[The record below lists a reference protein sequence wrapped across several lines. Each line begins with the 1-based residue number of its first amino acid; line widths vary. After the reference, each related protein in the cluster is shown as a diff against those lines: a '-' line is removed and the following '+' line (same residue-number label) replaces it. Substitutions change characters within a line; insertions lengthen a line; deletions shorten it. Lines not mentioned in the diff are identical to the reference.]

1 MPLFFIRQRIFT
13 AMIKQP
19 LAIIG
24 SSLFLLLI
32 SVSTTTH
39 ASADDLNKSQQK
51 ISETD
56 QSGLKSQA
64 KVDGLDEQSQTLLM
78 EYRQVLAETEQ
89 LALYNRQMTAIV
101 NSQQQELVS
110 IAKQVAEIERTERG
124 ILPLMSR
131 MLDSLEQFVALD
143 TPFLKQER
151 STRIAMLDDL
161 LLQADVTVSEKFR
174 RVLEAYQIEVDYGR
188 NIEAYR
194 AKQDNVSYDFLRIG
208 RLALYRLSN
217 DGQQAWLWHP
227 RKDWIALDSGYMRDL
242 RKALKVAQQ
251 SAAPELLIIPLPT
264 QASLNAPASQ
274 TSTGVK

>member
-19 LAIIG
+19 LAITG
-24 SSLFLLLI
+24 LSLFLFAI
-32 SVSTTTH
+32 SVSAT
-39 ASADDLNKSQQK
+39 ADDLNKSQQK
-51 ISETD
+51 ITQTD
-56 QSGLKSQA
+56 QSAIKSQV
-64 KVDGLDEQSQTLLM
+64 KIDGLDDQSQNLLM

-110 IAKQVAEIERTERG
+110 IARQIAEIERTERG

-151 STRIAMLDDL
+151 GTRIAMLGDL

-217 DGQQAWLWHP
+217 DGQQAWVWHP

-242 RKALKVAQQ
+242 RKALKIAQQ
-251 SAAPELLIIPLPT
+251 TSAPELLIIPLPT

-274 TSTGVK
+274 QSTGGK

>member
-1 MPLFFIRQRIFT
+1 MPLFFIRQRKFVV
-13 AMIKQP
+13 MIKQP
-19 LAIIG
+19 FAATGLTLCLLAI
-24 SSLFLLLI
+24 
-32 SVSTTTH
+32 SVGASFN
-39 ASADDLNKSQQK
+39 ASANDLKQSQQK
-51 ISETD
+51 ISQTD
-56 QSGLKSQA
+56 ASGQKSQT
-64 KVDGLDEQSQTLLM
+64 KIEGLDEEHQSLFM
-78 EYRQVLAETEQ
+78 DYRQVLAETEQ

-131 MLDSLEQFVALD
+131 MLDSLEQFVDLD

-151 STRIAMLDDL
+151 SARIAMLNDL

-194 AKQDNVSYDFLRIG
+194 AKQDDSSYDFLRIG
-208 RLALYRLSN
+208 RLALYRISN

-227 RKDWIALDSGYMRDL
+227 KKDWIALDSGYMRDL

-251 SAAPELLIIPLPT
+251 TSAPELLIVPLAT
-264 QASLNAPASQ
+264 QASLN
-274 TSTGVK
+274 TSTPTTGGK

>member
-1 MPLFFIRQRIFT
+1 MPLFFIRQRKFVV
-13 AMIKQP
+13 MIKQP
-19 LAIIG
+19 FAAI
-24 SSLFLLLI
+24 SMTLCLLI
-32 SVSTTTH
+32 VS
-39 ASADDLNKSQQK
+39 ASFNTYAEDLKQSQQK
-51 ISETD
+51 ISQTD
-56 QSGLKSQA
+56 QSGKQSQA
-64 KVDGLDEQSQTLLM
+64 KIDSLDDEHQRLFM

-101 NSQQQELVS
+101 NSQQQELIS
-110 IAKQVAEIERTERG
+110 IANQVAEIERTERG

-143 TPFLKQER
+143 TPFLQQER
-151 STRIAMLDDL
+151 SARIAMLNDL

-194 AKQDNVSYDFLRIG
+194 AKQDGSSYDFLRIG

-227 RKDWIALDSGYMRDL
+227 NKNWIALDSGYLRDL

-251 SAAPELLIIPLPT
+251 TAAPELLIVPLAT
-264 QASLNAPASQ
+264 QASLSTSKQ
-274 TSTGVK
+274 TTGGK